1 MNVPRLSPNT
11 CPKCGRGSKATYIRK
26 HGACA
31 GCMSGEPESDS
42 TLTGAK
48 RSKALASI
56 AAWLE
61 QHPHPWDRANDGLFM
76 GVPVSDRAGWP

>member
-1 MNVPRLSPNT
+1 MPRYSPNT
-11 CPKCGRGSKATYIRK
+11 CPKCERGSKAAYIRK

-31 GCMSGEPESDS
+31 NCVNSRTEDT

-48 RSKALASI
+48 RKKALASI

-76 GVPVSDRAGWP
+76 GMPMSDRAGWP